1 MREEDERERER
12 EREKFR
18 ISTFFSV
25 LFVFDDR
32 LSMASSP
39 PSSPLSA
46 APWLELFDSPH
57 GLGLRVTRDAPAG
70 TALLMERPLAAVTSV
85 GRSRDS
91 SRPRPRP
98 RRRCR
103 RCLALLSLRP
113 PSRIRTCRGCKD
125 SSYCDSDCEE
135 EDKDAHVFS
144 GECELLR
151 RAAEKINEKGETK
164 EAFLPLLREACLAL
178 RLLRARPPSA
188 GPLVTHSEELMGGAE
203 SGERGRRVWA
213 AAELAARA
221 LEAALSPGA
230 SGGGGGGGSDAD
242 TSHPPPP
249 PRPFEAF
256 HRAASAALCAAIVNS
271 LELRFCDEDEAAGR
285 LDEQKNARARKGKD
299 EDEEDEEDSGL
310 PLAVFAFAARA
321 NHSCRPS
328 ASFSTRSKGKIS
340 LRALRDL
347 RKGEEVT
354 ICYLAAGGG
363 GAAMLPL
370 ARRRRALQKARCFR
384 CECERC
390 LLEEKLMGEEEE
402 EGGEGGGEG
411 PEASG
416 GDDNGAKGAQ
426 AETTAETAAA
436 ATAAATR
443 AVLSFLGPCL
453 SAERLLARGETAA
466 IEEGG
471 NAWSA
476 AARALVEAAGEALLR
491 GGSGKSGGGGAHSS
505 EGNTATARATAAA
518 TTAAAPFSF
527 AGPPPHS
534 QLFRSARAAAEV
546 CLEAIG
552 GEPNASLLRLI
563 GKIPTTTA
571 PAVATTAAAEEE
583 EEEQEK
589 ELETLLRGAAQGSKG
604 DAQSALSLASAAAH
618 ASARAAALLG
628 AALGRAHPAAERAR
642 FLAFG
647 GGRGDGRGGGNTDE
661 ERYAAALPF
670 RVASQ
675 VVRLAA
681 SLERRQLVGGGGTVN

>member
-1 MREEDERERER
+1 
-12 EREKFR
+12 
-18 ISTFFSV
+18 
-25 LFVFDDR
+25 
-32 LSMASSP
+32 MASSP

-249 PRPFEAF
+249 PLPFEAF

-363 GAAMLPL
+363 DDSSSRRGRRRTGERARDSPPRGRAGKQRRRPIGSLAGQRRGPRFRPGRGAARSSAGEGAPCGGAGSLFGVWRRERRRERRRQHRRGKIRCCAPVSRGLSGREARGVAGEKAAGWGWRDCKLIKRKKHSKKTKEMKHSSVCFFAESGFFLESVFL
-370 ARRRRALQKARCFR
+370 HYRLQRRRRRRPRPFLQ
-384 CECERC
+384 
-390 LLEEKLMGEEEE
+390 
-402 EGGEGGGEG
+402 
-411 PEASG
+411 S
-416 GDDNGAKGAQ
+416 
-426 AETTAETAAA
+426 
-436 ATAAATR
+436 
-443 AVLSFLGPCL
+443 
-453 SAERLLARGETAA
+453 RLR
-466 IEEGG
+466 
-471 NAWSA
+471 
-476 AARALVEAAGEALLR
+476 RRRRRRRRPPLR
-491 GGSGKSGGGGAHSS
+491 
-505 EGNTATARATAAA
+505 
-518 TTAAAPFSF
+518 
-527 AGPPPHS
+527 
-534 QLFRSARAAAEV
+534 
-546 CLEAIG
+546 
-552 GEPNASLLRLI
+552 
-563 GKIPTTTA
+563 
-571 PAVATTAAAEEE
+571 
-583 EEEQEK
+583 
-589 ELETLLRGAAQGSKG
+589 
-604 DAQSALSLASAAAH
+604 
-618 ASARAAALLG
+618 
-628 AALGRAHPAAERAR
+628 
-642 FLAFG
+642 
-647 GGRGDGRGGGNTDE
+647 
-661 ERYAAALPF
+661 
-670 RVASQ
+670 
-675 VVRLAA
+675 
-681 SLERRQLVGGGGTVN
+681 RRRD